1 MGDILHKYLNTFMGV
16 QRINAVICVHSA
28 RRQAGSEKE
37 GQKDKERDREKEKW
51 LFWEVGPALV
61 SWPVEILPLFQGC
74 YLFEINSAGQG
85 SWLPPFLNPPK
96 TPD

>member
-1 MGDILHKYLNTFMGV
+1 MVKKREET
-16 QRINAVICVHSA
+16 
-28 RRQAGSEKE
+28 GSEKE
-37 GQKDKERDREKEKW
+37 KEGLEDRKEEKW

-85 SWLPPFLNPPK
+85 SRLPPFPNPPK